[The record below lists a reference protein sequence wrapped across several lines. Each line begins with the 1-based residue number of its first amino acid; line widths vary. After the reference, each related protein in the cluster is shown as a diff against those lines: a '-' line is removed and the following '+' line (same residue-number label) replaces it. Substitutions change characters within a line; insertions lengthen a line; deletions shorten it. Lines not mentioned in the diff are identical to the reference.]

1 MWYSTVGGIVML
13 TLSLLVAS
21 CAAHARPAK
30 TMPRIGVLLGST
42 RSPSAGVPQ
51 WQPGGTVASFLDAL
65 RALGYLEGQTIALTY
80 RWGANNPERS
90 LALAAELVALP
101 VDVLVVYS
109 GAAAQAA
116 KQVTTTIPIVVAAS
130 GSDLVEMGLAVSM
143 AHPGGNV
150 TGLTLMTT
158 EMHQKRLEL
167 LKEAVPGLSRVA
179 VLPGV
184 TYASGRQWA
193 AFETAARVLGVQLWP
208 MEVRQPDDLDG
219 AFAAAVQAGVQAVIT
234 AQGPLPNQHR
244 ARIAALALQ
253 HRLPTM
259 SGETGFA
266 EAEGLMTYGPNL
278 PESWRRAAI
287 YVDKILKGAKPADL
301 PVEQP
306 MRFELVINLKTAKAL
321 DLPIPPVLLFQA
333 DKVIQ

>member
-1 MWYSTVGGIVML
+1 MWYSTVGGIVRL

-21 CAAHARPAK
+21 FAAHGQPAK
-30 TMPRIGVLLGST
+30 TMPRIGVILGST

-80 RWGANNPERS
+80 RWGANTPERS

-116 KQVTTTIPIVVAAS
+116 KQVSTTIPIVVAAS
-130 GSDLVEMGLAVSM
+130 GSDLIEMGLAVSM

-184 TYASGRQWA
+184 AYASGRQWA

-208 MEVRQPDDLDG
+208 MEVRHPDDLDG
-219 AFAAAVQAGVQAVIT
+219 AFATAVQAGVQAVIT
-234 AQGPLPNQHR
+234 AQGPFPNQHR

-266 EAEGLMTYGPNL
+266 ETEGLMTYGPNI
-278 PESWRRAAI
+278 PESWRRAAT
-287 YVDKILKGAKPADL
+287 YVAKILKGAKPADL

-306 MRFELVINLKTAKAL
+306 TRFELVLNLKTAKAL
-321 DLPIPPVLLFQA
+321 GLTFPPHLLVLA
-333 DKVIQ
+333 DKVIE